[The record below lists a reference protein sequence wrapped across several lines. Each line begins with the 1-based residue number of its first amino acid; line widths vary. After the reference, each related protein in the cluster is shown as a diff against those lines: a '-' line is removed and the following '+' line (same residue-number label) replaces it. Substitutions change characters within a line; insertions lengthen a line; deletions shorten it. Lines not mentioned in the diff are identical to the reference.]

1 MQHLL
6 IEGYCDGVAG
16 EEIYPCE
23 NSFIWE
29 YIVLSVHG
37 LAFANVQMKS
47 HYLAKKA

>member
-1 MQHLL
+1 M
-6 IEGYCDGVAG
+6 EWRVKK
-16 EEIYPCE
+16 
-23 NSFIWE
+23 FIHAKIHSYWE